1 VLPQLGRAI
10 AACGK
15 AGARNRRRR
24 LMVIA
29 MMSTSDLHPVN
40 GANPRA
46 ESEGYCVPGV
56 QMPLPV
62 QACRGPMLMPQK
74 EPGS

>member
-1 VLPQLGRAI
+1 
-10 AACGK
+10 
-15 AGARNRRRR
+15 
-24 LMVIA
+24 MVIA